1 LSKTYAFT
9 CSNEKLLLGWIKA
22 IRTALGQ
29 PCYTTPK
36 LITNS
41 ETLARD
47 SSSEER
53 RVSINGVKPTKLLV
67 FVNPFGGTGTAM
79 KVWRQVQP
87 MFLLANIDLHVVETK
102 HGGHAGEMVS
112 TLDLSRYNGIVT
124 VSGDGLLN
132 EVVNALLRRPDWK
145 EASKMPLGLIPGGSS
160 NGLSSSIG
168 CFTPNQAA
176 FAIIKGRTRPLDVFS
191 LLQEGQKKRFGF
203 LDVAWGFVSDV
214 DFGSETFRWMGKAR
228 LTITALEKLIHL
240 NRYPARISF
249 VPAEFSPIPC
259 VQVHCPTCASA
270 PEVIQPSLASGAAV
284 REGSESLYQG
294 EADSEDEES
303 DRQKPEQKQYST
315 EHEEGEKS
323 NGLSQEEDECVG
335 PPLRYISRHKINQV
349 EWKVIEDHFCLFV
362 ASNVRGISG
371 DTFLTTYAHLSDG
384 CLDICY
390 MRSGTRSNLFQALWH
405 NSDGSHLNIEGIEY
419 AKVKALIIEPLI
431 PAKPK
436 RIGKMG
442 IDGEI
447 LLPTTVK
454 VEVHR
459 ALLSIFH
466 PCS

>member
-1 LSKTYAFT
+1 
-9 CSNEKLLLGWIKA
+9 
-22 IRTALGQ
+22 
-29 PCYTTPK
+29 
-36 LITNS
+36 
-41 ETLARD
+41 
-47 SSSEER
+47 
-53 RVSINGVKPTKLLV
+53 
-67 FVNPFGGTGTAM
+67 
-79 KVWRQVQP
+79 
-87 MFLLANIDLHVVETK
+87 
-102 HGGHAGEMVS
+102 
-112 TLDLSRYNGIVT
+112 
-124 VSGDGLLN
+124 
-132 EVVNALLRRPDWK
+132 
-145 EASKMPLGLIPGGSS
+145 MPLGLIPGGSS

-176 FAIIKGRTRPLDVFS
+176 FAIIKGEAS
-191 LLQEGQKKRFGF
+191 LLSMDADLSFSAYSCLLLGCRSDTAIRCILSLAGRSKKEVDHVFCITSQVTIVFLQQQARFGF

-371 DTFLTTYAHLSDG
+371 DTFLTTYAHLSG
-384 CLDICY
+384 
-390 MRSGTRSNLFQALWH
+390 
-405 NSDGSHLNIEGIEY
+405 
-419 AKVKALIIEPLI
+419 PLI
-431 PAKPK
+431 PRPFSVFIFLFFYPYLSA
-436 RIGKMG
+436 RWMFGH
-442 IDGEI
+442 
-447 LLPTTVK
+447 LLHAVR
-454 VEVHR
+454 H
-459 ALLSIFH
+459 AL
-466 PCS
+466 